1 VSTREEVLEAA
12 ADVLAHIAEELAF
25 AEPGSSSGLVPLNA
39 LLMDLERLPVVS
51 LPQAFSD
58 ALALPRCWIDA
69 VLDGTATFDSAMLQ
83 RLCDWQGWAVDFL
96 MSVAVGS
103 APPDL
108 PGQLE
113 TFDARNATA
122 VSAGDAPTMRLNLP
136 ADIELLREFHA
147 ESLELLRSVEQAV
160 LTLER
165 NPAATDAVNAVFRA
179 FHTFKGSAGFLQLDA
194 LRDFAHELESLLEL
208 VRCGTIAV
216 TPALVEAILAGA
228 DVLAECTRRVGAQV
242 SGAEPAG
249 PIPVPAAS
257 VQHLIAAASRGD
269 VAAPAAPLPGQAVPA
284 EPAPASAGVPAA
296 RDAVVDD
303 RFVRLDAAKL
313 DDLVNLVG
321 ELVVAQS
328 FVLES
333 PDVRGSPNLEL
344 AHAVRKLSR
353 ITRGLQHNA
362 LSLRMVPVG
371 PLFRRMTRLVR
382 DVAAARGK
390 QVQLVL
396 KGEDTE
402 LDRQLVE
409 KLADPLIH
417 MIRNA
422 VDHGIEPPVDRLA
435 AGKGATGTIE
445 LSAFHR
451 HGGIVVRVGDDG
463 RGIDPARLVAR
474 AIERKLLPPDARPEP
489 QEALELVFL
498 PGLSTADAVTDISGR
513 GVGMDVVRG
522 HIEALRGHVD
532 ISSTTGAGATFT
544 LRLPLTLALIDGLIV
559 GLGGQRFII
568 PALAVR
574 ETFRPRPGQVAAVH
588 EHGEMVEARGQ
599 SLPVLRL
606 GRLLQRPA
614 RVNRPEEGVLLVL
627 ESGSARVALLV
638 DEILGKQE
646 VVIKNMGEAFA
657 GQTLV
662 SGGAILGDGMVG
674 LILDVESLIRLP
686 RAPIP
691 MSSSQ
696 RLQVALP

>member
-1 VSTREEVLEAA
+1 MSTQEDILETA

-25 AEPGSSSGLVPLNA
+25 AEPGSAQGLVPLNA
-39 LLMDLERLPVVS
+39 LIMDLEELPT
-51 LPQAFSD
+51 A
-58 ALALPRCWIDA
+58 ALPAAFAEALVLPRRWLDA
-69 VLDGTATFDSAMLQ
+69 ALDGTATLDAGTLQ
-83 RLCDWQGWAVDFL
+83 ALGDWHGWAMDVLARVVIGDTPPALPSDLDTFR
-96 MSVAVGS
+96 VQD
-103 APPDL
+103 APAAP
-108 PGQLE
+108 
-113 TFDARNATA
+113 R
-122 VSAGDAPTMRLNLP
+122 VDAPTMQLNLP
-136 ADIELLREFHA
+136 ADLELLREFHA
-147 ESLELLRSVEQAV
+147 ESLELLGSLEQAV

-165 NPAATDAVNAVFRA
+165 NPTATEAVNAVFRT

-194 LRDFAHELESLLEL
+194 LRDLAHELESLLER
-208 VRCGTIAV
+208 VRSGALAV
-216 TPALVEAILAGA
+216 TPAVIEAILGGA
-228 DVLAECTRRVGAQV
+228 DVLAGCTHRVGAQV
-242 SGAEPAG
+242 SGTEAPGPISVPSASVQLLIAHAVRGDAAAEPAVRTEQ
-249 PIPVPAAS
+249 PSAT
-257 VQHLIAAASRGD
+257 
-269 VAAPAAPLPGQAVPA
+269 
-284 EPAPASAGVPAA
+284 EPAPASGGSLPA
-296 RDAVVDD
+296 RDTAVDD

-333 PDVRGSPNLEL
+333 PDVRGSPNLAL

-409 KLADPLIH
+409 KLADPLVH

-422 VDHGIEPPVDRLA
+422 VDHGIEPPEERVA
-435 AGKGATGTIE
+435 AGKDATGTIE

-451 HGGIVVRVGDDG
+451 HGGIVVRVSDDG
-463 RGIDPARLVAR
+463 RGLDPERLVAK
-474 AIERKLLPPDARPEP
+474 AIDRKLLSPDARPTT

-522 HIEALRGHVD
+522 HIEALHGHVD
-532 ISSTTGAGATFT
+532 IDSTRGAGATFS
-544 LRLPLTLALIDGLIV
+544 LRLPLTLALIDGLIT
-559 GLGGQRFII
+559 GLGEQRFII
-568 PALAVR
+568 PALTVR
-574 ETFRPRPGQVAAVH
+574 KTFRPRPGQVMAVH
-588 EHGEMVEARGQ
+588 EHGEMVEVRGQ

-606 GRLLQRPA
+606 GRLLARPA
-614 RVNRPEEGVLLVL
+614 RVSQPEEGVLLVL
-627 ESGSARVALLV
+627 ESGSTRVAVLV
-638 DEILGKQE
+638 DGILGKQE
-646 VVIKNMGEAFA
+646 VVIKTMGEAFA

-662 SGGAILGDGMVG
+662 SGGAILGDGTVG

-686 RAPIP
+686 RAPAP
-691 MSSSQ
+691 
-696 RLQVALP
+696 VASLPRVRSAAP